1 MRETETITLASQIAP
16 TYTGGL
22 AEYQRHLAKALLAR
36 GYGGYSLSEYERHPE
51 EGLGYEALPWP
62 LHVLKQSALGKISH
76 SLLPR
81 FSTRNPHWA
90 AWIAER
96 RLIVPACSTPS
107 AIHITGTGWDHTGF
121 AMARWARELG
131 IPLTVWPAV
140 HPGQWGDAPID
151 LALYQ
156 RADVVFCQTQ
166 GERDHLVQ
174 RGLQP
179 EKIRLCGLPPFC
191 LADGDGARL
200 RQQLHIGQ
208 RPMVLFLGRR
218 DEGKGYPA
226 LVAAWKLVLQGHPEA
241 VLVLAGPGMPLAEG
255 RLPDGSYRDLG
266 MVDERT
272 KADAY
277 AGCDVF
283 CLPSAHESF
292 GIVYVEAWSYGKPV
306 ICGAAPASRELVKD
320 EETGL
325 WATQDPAILA
335 GKIDKLLGFPELA
348 KKLGK
353 EGRRMQR
360 ERYTDKAM
368 LATHLQA
375 WQRVESSG

>member
-1 MRETETITLASQIAP
+1 MRETETIALASQIAP

-36 GYGGYSLSEYERHPE
+36 GYGGYSLSEYGRHPE

-62 LHVLKQSALGKISH
+62 LHVLKQSAVGKISRN
-76 SLLPR
+76 LLPR
-81 FSTRNPHWA
+81 FATRSPHWA

-96 RLIVPACSTPS
+96 RLIVPECATPS
-107 AIHITGTGWDHTGF
+107 AIHVTGTGWDHTGF
-121 AMARWARELG
+121 AMARWARKLG

-140 HPGQWGDAPID
+140 HPRQWGDAPID

-156 RADVVFCQTQ
+156 KADVVFCQTQ

-174 RGLQP
+174 LGLQL
-179 EKIRLCGLPPFC
+179 EKTRLCGLPPFC
-191 LADGDGARL
+191 LPNGNGKQL
-200 RQQLHIGQ
+200 REQLNIGE

-226 LVAAWKLVLQGHPEA
+226 LLAAWKLVLLRHPEA
-241 VLVLAGPGMPLAEG
+241 VLVLAGPGTPLTEG
-255 RLPDGSYRDLG
+255 RLPADSYRDLG
-266 MVDERT
+266 MVDERG

-306 ICGAAPASRELVKD
+306 VCGAAAASRELVKD

-335 GKIDKLLGFPELA
+335 EKIHALLGSPELA
-348 KKLGK
+348 KKLGR
-353 EGRRMQR
+353 EGQRIQR
-360 ERYTDKAM
+360 ERYTEESMLKA
-368 LATHLQA
+368 HLQA
-375 WQRVESSG
+375 WQRVASSG